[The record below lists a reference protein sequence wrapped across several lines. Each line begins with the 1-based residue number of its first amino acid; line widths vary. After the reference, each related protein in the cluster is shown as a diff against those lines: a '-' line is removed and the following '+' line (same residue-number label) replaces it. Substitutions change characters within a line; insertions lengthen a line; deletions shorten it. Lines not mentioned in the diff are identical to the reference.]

1 MLLSIIISFSFSTLG
16 YAIIQLPEL
25 MLSSFN
31 MLKKFLLRKDTLESN
46 QIDTISLKCSDC
58 NATSA
63 FMTLS
68 RANERYVDLQL
79 VKFMANMERQIDQ
92 KINRAQQE
100 ILDLVCKRFDET

>member
-1 MLLSIIISFSFSTLG
+1 
-16 YAIIQLPEL
+16 
-25 MLSSFN
+25 
-31 MLKKFLLRKDTLESN
+31 
-46 QIDTISLKCSDC
+46 
-58 NATSA
+58 
-63 FMTLS
+63 MTLS